1 MLCNQGQSLTGE
13 TESVLFASNTDPREG
28 QLKRLPESATEGD
41 FFDEQI
47 KRVSA
52 TELKGEKV
60 SGGNTEIWPQLLIF
74 LIAVLALEQFLGWW
88 FGKKR

>member
-1 MLCNQGQSLTGE
+1 M
-13 TESVLFASNTDPREG
+13 FASNTDPREG

-41 FFDEQI
+41 FFDEKI

-52 TELKGEKV
+52 MELKGARV
-60 SGGNTEIWPQLLIF
+60 VGGNTEIWPQLLIF